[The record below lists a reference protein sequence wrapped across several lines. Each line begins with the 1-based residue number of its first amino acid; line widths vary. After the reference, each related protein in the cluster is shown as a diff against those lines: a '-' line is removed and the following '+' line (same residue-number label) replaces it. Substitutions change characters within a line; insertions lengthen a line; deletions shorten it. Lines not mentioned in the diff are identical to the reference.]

1 MKKLLYVSTN
11 TRKLY
16 KQLIS
21 LRGSKSFTKEHEK
34 QIQAIEKM
42 DNYLNPDKP
51 IPPLGYTSLH
61 SLLHD

>member
-21 LRGSKSFTKEHEK
+21 LRTSNSFTKDHEK
-34 QIQAIEKM
+34 QIQAIERM
-42 DNYLNPDKP
+42 NDYLNPNIGIQQPGVLSK
-51 IPPLGYTSLH
+51 
-61 SLLHD
+61 

>member
-21 LRGSKSFTKEHEK
+21 LRGSNSFTKAHEK
-34 QIQAIEKM
+34 QIEAIERM
-42 DNYLNPDKP
+42 NNYLNPNIGIQQPSVLSK
-51 IPPLGYTSLH
+51 
-61 SLLHD
+61 

>member
-21 LRGSKSFTKEHEK
+21 LRGTEKFTKSHK
-34 QIQAIEKM
+34 VQIEAIERM
-42 DNYLNPDKP
+42 DDYLNPNIGFKP
-51 IPPLGYTSLH
+51 SHPVLSK
-61 SLLHD
+61 

>member
-21 LRGSKSFTKEHEK
+21 LRTSNSFTKEHEK
-34 QIQAIEKM
+34 QIQAIERM
-42 DNYLNPDKP
+42 NDYLNPNISIKP
-51 IPPLGYTSLH
+51 LATSPFM
-61 SLLHD
+61 

>member
-21 LRGSKSFTKEHEK
+21 LRGTESFTKQHEK
-34 QIQAIEKM
+34 QIVTIERM
-42 DNYLNPDKP
+42 NDFLNPNIGIKQP
-51 IPPLGYTSLH
+51 SVLSK
-61 SLLHD
+61 

>member
-21 LRGSKSFTKEHEK
+21 FRDSQPNSFTKAHEK
-34 QIQAIEKM
+34 QIQAIERM
-42 DNYLNPDKP
+42 NDYLNPNIGIKQP
-51 IPPLGYTSLH
+51 GVISK
-61 SLLHD
+61 